1 MKNKFAFFLVISI
14 LLVLI
19 LGCRFYDPLGS
30 STETPSGNANSA
42 RTGDKSLS
50 DKAIDTAVGGE
61 KIGVQECDELYEY
74 VGDLVTKG
82 EDENFATKAA
92 RQYFLNRIREQ
103 IKTSIEQNKNDKAQM
118 AKDCKDYRRQ
128 IDAFINQP
136 PDNSK

>member
-1 MKNKFAFFLVISI
+1 MKNKSSFFTI
-14 LLVLI
+14 LLIILFVG
-19 LGCRFYDPLGS
+19 LGCGIS
-30 STETPSGNANSA
+30 EQVQKEVTGNANSVNA
-42 RTGDKSLS
+42 DNKTGV

-61 KIGVQECDELYEY
+61 KIGVQECDELYDY

>member
-1 MKNKFAFFLVISI
+1 MKNKSSFFTI
-14 LLVLI
+14 LLIILFVG
-19 LGCRFYDPLGS
+19 LGCGIS
-30 STETPSGNANSA
+30 EQVQKEVTGNANSA
-42 RTGDKSLS
+42 NADNKTGV

-61 KIGVQECDELYEY
+61 KIGVQECDELYDY

>member
-1 MKNKFAFFLVISI
+1 MKNISTILTVLLVILS
-14 LLVLI
+14 VG
-19 LGCRFYDPLGS
+19 LGCGIS
-30 STETPSGNANSA
+30 EHIQKEVTGNSNAVNA
-42 RTGDKSLS
+42 DNKTVVDN
-50 DKAIDTAVGGE
+50 AVDTAVSGE
-61 KIGVQECDELYEY
+61 KIGVQECDELYDY

-82 EDENFATKAA
+82 ENENFATKAA

-103 IKTSIEQNKNDKAQM
+103 VKTSIEQNKNDKVQM

>member
-1 MKNKFAFFLVISI
+1 MKNKSTYFTI
-14 LLVLI
+14 LLVVLSVG
-19 LGCRFYDPLGS
+19 LGCGISEQIQKQVTDNS
-30 STETPSGNANSA
+30 NAVNA
-42 RTGDKSLS
+42 DNKTVVDN
-50 DKAIDTAVGGE
+50 AVDTAVSGE
-61 KIGVQECDELYEY
+61 KIGVQECDELYDY

-82 EDENFATKAA
+82 ENENFATKAA

-103 IKTSIEQNKNDKAQM
+103 VKTSIEQNKNDKVQM